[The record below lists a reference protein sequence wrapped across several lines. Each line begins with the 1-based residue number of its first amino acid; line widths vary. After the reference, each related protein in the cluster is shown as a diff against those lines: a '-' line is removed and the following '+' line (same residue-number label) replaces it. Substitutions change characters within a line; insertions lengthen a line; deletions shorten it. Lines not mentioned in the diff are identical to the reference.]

1 MNRQVHHKGY
11 AVAAAAQRL
20 QNGLFAANLTIE
32 RRVQANGISAIEPYS
47 FHALDYFHD
56 EEGALDYAT
65 RWGLLWIDDRG

>member
-1 MNRQVHHKGY
+1 M
-11 AVAAAAQRL
+11 

-32 RRVQANGISAIEPYS
+32 RRANAGGVKPTEPYS

-65 RWGLLWIDDRG
+65 RWGLIWIDDRG

>member
-1 MNRQVHHKGY
+1 MNRQLNHKGY

-20 QNGLFAANLTIE
+20 QNGLFAANLIIE
-32 RRVQANGISAIEPYS
+32 RRNNGDTSQSEPYS
-47 FHALDYFHD
+47 FNALDYFPD

>member
-1 MNRQVHHKGY
+1 M
-11 AVAAAAQRL
+11 

-32 RRVQANGISAIEPYS
+32 RRASTDDAKLEPYS

>member
-1 MNRQVHHKGY
+1 M
-11 AVAAAAQRL
+11 

-32 RRVQANGISAIEPYS
+32 RRAGADTAQPEPYS

>member
-1 MNRQVHHKGY
+1 MNRQLHHKGY
-11 AVAAAAQRL
+11 AVAAAAQRM

-32 RRVQANGISAIEPYS
+32 RRASTDDTKLEPYS

>member
-1 MNRQVHHKGY
+1 MNRQLHHKGY
-11 AVAAAAQRL
+11 AVAAAAQRM

-32 RRVQANGISAIEPYS
+32 RRVNVGGVKPNEPYS

-65 RWGLLWIDDRG
+65 RWGLIWIDDRG

>member
-11 AVAAAAQRL
+11 AVEAAAQRL

-32 RRVQANGISAIEPYS
+32 RRVGASAPSREPYS

-56 EEGALDYAT
+56 EQGALEYAT
-65 RWGLLWIDDRG
+65 RWGMLWIDERG